1 MFGKFGLLYKGLK
14 DVEVDSNKSHL
25 YLKGTTLPLIILRP
39 QEIVDLGELVGS
51 GSEDI
56 LIWIGKTIGK
66 ALCKAVQEK
75 DNPPSRQKLIEA
87 VVKYLSNLGYGTVTI
102 TDYQE
107 GKEVSISIKDPLE
120 KHVEG
125 GQVIALLYNGILSG
139 IFSESGLETEAE
151 QQKSVL
157 KGSNEDVFLFKFEEV
172 EK

>member
-25 YLKGTTLPLIILRP
+25 YMKGTTLPLIILRP
-39 QEIVDLGELVGS
+39 QDIVDLGELVGS

-75 DNPPSRQKLIEA
+75 DNPPNRQKLIEI
-87 VVKYLSNLGYGTVTI
+87 VLKYLTNFGYGTVTI
-102 TDYQE
+102 SDYQE
-107 GKEVSISIKDPLE
+107 GKEVVINIKDPLE
-120 KHVEG
+120 KKVEG

-139 IFSESGLETEAE
+139 IFSESGLETEAI
-151 QQKSVL
+151 QLNSVL
-157 KGSNEDVFLFKFEEV
+157 TGSNEDIFQFKFEEP
-172 EK
+172 EN